1 MNKSTKLKVA
11 AIMDE
16 FTYCCFAPSCELMQ
30 LTPDNCINE
39 IDDFNPDLLF
49 IESAWK
55 GKDDLWSSKVS
66 DDIELVVKL
75 AEYCRKKSVP
85 IIFWSKEDPIHFGVF
100 CRIAALADHVFT
112 TDAECVELYKSKLG
126 HDRVYYLPFA
136 AQPAQHN
143 PVEEYERE
151 DKFCFAGSFYS
162 RYKERTHT
170 FLNLSQLFIE
180 HGLVIYDRN
189 HNSPDKKN
197 SVSQFNFPPELQK
210 CILGGLPYS
219 EITRAYKGYKYG
231 INMTSMVQSGYMFAR
246 RVFELLACNTVV
258 VSNYSRGL
266 ELIFGDL
273 IIETND
279 REHMK
284 NQLDKFCGS
293 ELGYRKYRLAGLR
306 HVLAS
311 HLYEDRLDRIAQK
324 ALGRSIKNPLPKILV
339 VCREENEKIRNMFD
353 SQTYANKQLVVA
365 DETTKL
371 SDYQFEYVTV
381 FAENDY
387 YGKNYLTDFAL
398 ATRFASDD
406 VIGKCAYYSDSKVV
420 NIEKAYTRVAEEIK
434 LNRQMAAKSMF
445 EDTTALADLF
455 AFNKSAEIL
464 SLDEFNY
471 CENADSCDEAE
482 DIDIYTG
489 IPIEEIYEHTDRIPA
504 VDFHKNKEFTIEEIY
519 NELIIKDSDLVIKS
533 FENGNM
539 KLVREADDD
548 EIVWLYTG
556 QTYNLVDYIVN
567 DHIGFCTETL
577 DKTGNV
583 RCQIEYYDENGVKL
597 GWLTFVLD
605 GYNLLYI
612 NNKAKTFKLI
622 FRMKG
627 KSSVTLKKMY
637 SAAPN
642 HIFAAPLPVR
652 KNLLITEVYP
662 DYDNREN
669 GRKLHEFAKENN
681 LEVFK
686 VGETL
691 SYLPYSEYEGVQI
704 TSSRYSAIKEYI
716 NSRDFDCIYVAS
728 NSPKVKE
735 YLADY
740 KGRIVTI

>member
-1 MNKSTKLKVA
+1 MNKPAKLKIT

-16 FTYCCFAPSCELMQ
+16 FTYCCFVPSCELMQ
-30 LTPDNCINE
+30 LTPDNCIDE
-39 IDDFNPDLLF
+39 IDNFNPDLFF
-49 IESAWK
+49 IESAWL
-55 GKDDLWSSKVS
+55 GKDGLWRHKVK
-66 DDIELVVKL
+66 DNLDIITQLVQHCKIKNIPV
-75 AEYCRKKSVP
+75 V
-85 IIFWSKEDPIHFGVF
+85 FWSKEDPVHFGDF
-100 CRIAALADHVFT
+100 CCVAALADYVFT
-112 TDAECVELYKSKLG
+112 TDAECVCLYKKYLE
-126 HDRVYYLPFA
+126 HDKVWYLPFA

-162 RYKERTHT
+162 KYKERSQA
-170 FLNLSQLFIE
+170 FLNLAPLFIE
-180 HGLVIYDRN
+180 KGLDIYDRN
-189 HNSPDKKN
+189 YNTNSAAEH
-197 SVSQFNFPPELQK
+197 NFPPELEK

-231 INMTSMVQSGYMFAR
+231 INTTSMVQSGYMFAR

-266 ELIFGDL
+266 ELFFGDL

-284 NQLDKFCGS
+284 DQLDKFCVT

-306 HVLAS
+306 HVLSS

-353 SQTYANKQLVVA
+353 SQTYENKQLVVA

-371 SDYQFEYVTV
+371 SDYQFEYVTI
-381 FAENDY
+381 FSENDY

-398 ATRFASDD
+398 ATRYASDD
-406 VIGKCAYYSDSKVV
+406 VIGKCAYYSEGKVV
-420 NIEKAYTRVAEEIK
+420 NIEKAYTRVTEEIN
-434 LNRQMAAKSMF
+434 LNRQMVAKAMF
-445 EDTTALADLF
+445 EYTTTLVDLF
-455 AFNKSAEIL
+455 AFNKVAEIL

-471 CENADSCDEAE
+471 CENADSCDDAE

-489 IPIEEIYEHTDRIPA
+489 IPIEEIYEHTDRISP
-504 VDFHKNKEFTIEEIY
+504 VELKKNKEISVKELCD
-519 NELIIKDSDLVIKS
+519 ELIIKDNDLVTKS

-548 EIVWLYTG
+548 KVVWLYTNR
-556 QTYNLVDYIVN
+556 TYNVEDYVVN
-567 DHIGFCTETL
+567 DHIGFCPESVE
-577 DKTGNV
+577 KSGIV

-597 GWLTFVLD
+597 GFLNFVID
-605 GYNLLYI
+605 GFTLLYI
-612 NNKAKTFKLI
+612 TNRAKSFKLI
-622 FRMKG
+622 FRMRG
-627 KSSVTLKKMY
+627 KSSLTLKKMY
-637 SAAPN
+637 SASSD

-652 KNLLITEVYP
+652 KNLLITEIYP
-662 DYDNREN
+662 DYDDREN

-691 SYLPYSEYEGVQI
+691 NYLPYSEYEGVQI

-716 NSRDFDCIYVAS
+716 NARDFDCIYVS
-728 NSPKVKE
+728 SDSQKVKE
-735 YLADY
+735 YLSDY

>member
-1 MNKSTKLKVA
+1 MNNSIKLKVA

-30 LTPDNCINE
+30 LTPNNCVDE
-39 IDDFNPDLLF
+39 IDNFNPDLMF
-49 IESAWK
+49 IETACLGKDGLWRHKVNDNLETLTNLVSYCK
-55 GKDDLWSSKVS
+55 GKH
-66 DDIELVVKL
+66 ITVV
-75 AEYCRKKSVP
+75 
-85 IIFWSKEDPIHFGVF
+85 FWSKEDPVCFGLY
-100 CRIAALADHVFT
+100 CGTAALADYVFT
-112 TDAECVELYKSKLG
+112 TDAECVELYKSHLG
-126 HDRVYYLPFA
+126 HNRVYFLPFA

-162 RYKERTHT
+162 RYKERSQS
-170 FLNLSQLFIE
+170 FLDLAPLFVE
-180 HGLVIYDRN
+180 HGLDIYDRN
-189 HNSPDKKN
+189 YNNDSGLYPGK
-197 SVSQFNFPPELQK
+197 FNYPAELQK
-210 CILGGLPYS
+210 CVLGGLPYS

-266 ELIFGDL
+266 ELFFGDL

-284 NQLDKFCGS
+284 DQLDKFCVT

-306 HVLAS
+306 HVLSS

-324 ALGRSIKNPLPKILV
+324 ALGRSIKKPLPKILV
-339 VCREENEKIRNMFD
+339 VCCKENEKIRNMFD
-353 SQTYANKQLVVA
+353 SQTYESKQLVVA
-365 DETTKL
+365 DNVTKL
-371 SDYQFEYVTV
+371 SDYQFDYVTI
-381 FAENDY
+381 FSENDY

-406 VIGKCAYYSDSKVV
+406 VIGKCAYYSDGKVV
-420 NIEKAYTRVAEEIK
+420 NIEKAYMRVTEEIK
-434 LNRQMAAKSMF
+434 LNRQMVAKAMF
-445 EDTTALADLF
+445 EDTTTLADLF
-455 AFNKSAEIL
+455 AFNKAAEIL

-471 CENADSCDEAE
+471 CENADSYDDAD
-482 DIDIYTG
+482 DIEIYTG
-489 IPIEEIYEHTDRIPA
+489 IPIEEIYEYTDRIPP
-504 VDFHKNKEFTIEEIY
+504 VELKKNKEISVKELY
-519 NELIIKDSDLVIKS
+519 DELIIKDSDLVTKS

-548 EIVWLYTG
+548 KVVWLYTNK
-556 QTYNLVDYIVN
+556 TYNVDDYAVN
-567 DHIGFCTETL
+567 DHIGFYPESV
-577 DKTGNV
+577 DKTGIV
-583 RCQIEYYDENGVKL
+583 RCQIEYYDENEIKL
-597 GWLTFVLD
+597 GFLNFVID
-605 GYNLLYI
+605 GFTLLYI
-612 NNKAKTFKLI
+612 TNRAKSFKLI
-622 FRMKG
+622 FRMRG
-627 KSSVTLKKMY
+627 KSSLTLKKMY
-637 SAAPN
+637 SASSD

-652 KNLLITEVYP
+652 KNLLITEIYP
-662 DYDNREN
+662 DYDDREN

-691 SYLPYSEYEGVQI
+691 NYLPYSEYEGVQI

-716 NSRDFDCIYVAS
+716 NARDFDCIYVS
-728 NSPKVKE
+728 SDSQKVKE

>member
-1 MNKSTKLKVA
+1 MNKPTKLKVA

-16 FTYCCFAPSCELMQ
+16 FTYCCFAPSCDLMQ
-30 LTPDNCINE
+30 LTPDNCIDE
-39 IDDFNPDLLF
+39 IDNFNPDLLF
-49 IESAWK
+49 IETVWL
-55 GKDDLWSSKVS
+55 GKDGLWRHKVN
-66 DDIELVVKL
+66 DNLETLTNLVS
-75 AEYCRKKSVP
+75 YCKEKQISVV
-85 IIFWSKEDPIHFGVF
+85 FWSKEDPVHFGLY
-100 CRIAALADHVFT
+100 CGAAALADYVFT
-112 TDAECVELYKSKLG
+112 TDAECVELYKCQLG
-126 HDRVYYLPFA
+126 HNRVYYLPFA
-136 AQPAQHN
+136 AQTAQHN
-143 PVEEYERE
+143 PIEEYERE

-162 RYKERTHT
+162 RYKERSQA
-170 FLNLSQLFIE
+170 FLNLASLFIE
-180 HGLVIYDRN
+180 KGLDIYDRN
-189 HNSPDKKN
+189 YNANSAAEH
-197 SVSQFNFPPELQK
+197 NFPPELEK

-231 INMTSMVQSGYMFAR
+231 INTTSMVQSGYMFAR

-266 ELIFGDL
+266 ELFFGDL

-284 NQLDKFCGS
+284 NQLDKFCGT
-293 ELGYRKYRLAGLR
+293 ELSYRKYRLEGLR
-306 HVLAS
+306 YVLAS

-324 ALGRSIKNPLPKILV
+324 ALGRSIRNPLPKILV

-371 SDYQFEYVTV
+371 SDYQFEYVTI

-398 ATRFASDD
+398 ATRYASDD
-406 VIGKCAYYSDSKVV
+406 VIGKCAYYSEGKVV
-420 NIEKAYTRVAEEIK
+420 NIEKAYTRVTEEIN
-434 LNRQMAAKSMF
+434 LNRQMAAKAMF
-445 EDTTALADLF
+445 EDTTVLADLF
-455 AFNKSAEIL
+455 AFNKSTEIL

-489 IPIEEIYEHTDRIPA
+489 IPIDEIYEYTDRIPP
-504 VDFHKNKEFTIEEIY
+504 VELNKNKEISVEELY
-519 NELIIKDSDLVIKS
+519 NELIVKESDLVTKS

-548 EIVWLYTG
+548 KVVWLYTNR
-556 QTYNLVDYIVN
+556 TYNVEDYAVN
-567 DHIGFCTETL
+567 DHIGFCPESVE
-577 DKTGNV
+577 KSGIV

-597 GWLTFVLD
+597 DFLNFVID
-605 GYNLLYI
+605 GFTLLYI
-612 NNKAKTFKLI
+612 NNRAKTFKLI

-627 KSSVTLKKMY
+627 QSSITLKKMY

-652 KNLLITEVYP
+652 KNLLITEIYP
-662 DYDNREN
+662 DYDNRED

-716 NSRDFDCIYVAS
+716 NARDFNCIYVAS
-728 NSPKVKE
+728 VSPKVKE
-735 YLADY
+735 NLADY